1 MMLAGVGRPH
11 FQAVLRNKN
20 WGAGRKVHRNQ
31 NTASVEQA
39 NPEAACH
46 RRRDDKPPFVHNA
59 HLGLAWEIP
68 SPRGCRLT
76 ASLPR
81 PRAPEASA
89 ARAAPIAPRWP
100 RPSGGD
106 ALAETPCS
114 GEVWQLQPPVLQG
127 ARRRPRGPAPFLGGH
142 HSAPVTSRVTRRKQN
157 ARPPRPGL
165 RALLPRAPCRAQAS
179 PGPAYRGGALLDR
192 LLRVLHL
199 EEVAVGREDGDGT
212 VVAHP
217 GGRASS
223 GRRRRSKAHTH
234 RLRPARPGHAAGVR
248 GVRRQGGR
256 AARRGGVGR
265 GGRYHRSPA

>member
-1 MMLAGVGRPH
+1 MLAGVGRPH

-76 ASLPR
+76 ARLPR